1 MNFKWVLLFVL
12 IESSLQSK
20 DEDGLEKALVGRSIR
35 KRQISSTID
44 LDEVMGFLR
53 TRSTVKFIAN
63 VGVNQ
68 FIVGIGWFLSGIIWS
83 VLITMTEEGS
93 TLNNMLGMTSDIL
106 SATPA
111 SVNVLRCLTAFILLS
126 LGILVKTLLTIGLG
140 ETIGLFKKE
149 PLMDMVTSLLK
160 DREFVI
166 GSIKGAVF
174 SSIFQINFSI
184 S

>member
-68 FIVGIGWFLSGIIWS
+68 FIVGIGIIWS

-93 TLNNMLGMTSDIL
+93 TLNNMLGMT
-106 SATPA
+106 
-111 SVNVLRCLTAFILLS
+111 R
-126 LGILVKTLLTIGLG
+126 ILVKTLLTIGLG